1 MRAFLD
7 MVILETHFFIPHFQD
22 EEIKKG
28 LLPKLF
34 GPEASVAGPR
44 ASRWKMFG
52 PEASVAGPNANR
64 WKMFGPEA
72 SVAGPNANRWKMFV
86 PAVLTHMRQGSQ
98 LKMVFKVSTKN

>member
-7 MVILETHFFIPHFQD
+7 LAILETHFFIFQD
-22 EEIKKG
+22 EEFKKG

-34 GPEASVAGPR
+34 GPEASVAGPS

-64 WKMFGPEA
+64 
-72 SVAGPNANRWKMFV
+72 RKMFV
-86 PAVLTHMRQGSQ
+86 PAVLTHMRQE
-98 LKMVFKVSTKN
+98 